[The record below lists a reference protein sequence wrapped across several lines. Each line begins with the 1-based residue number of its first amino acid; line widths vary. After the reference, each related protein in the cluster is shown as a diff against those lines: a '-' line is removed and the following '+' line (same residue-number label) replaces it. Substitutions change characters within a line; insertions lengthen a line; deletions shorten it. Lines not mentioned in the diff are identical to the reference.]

1 MGGPI
6 FLATFAIYMSTGLDY
21 LYFSFMAVYGM
32 CIEGVAIAYIIK
44 SKAVEDKQTGIVAL
58 TSQALGAV
66 SEPTIHGIL
75 FKNKICMAVTV
86 IGSAIGGFWIGLTHT
101 AMVNLT
107 VSVPIVGPFLMFTG
121 ATTANII
128 NGSIG
133 LVVAFIIGLVGTLVF
148 YKGE

>member
-1 MGGPI
+1 MRKK
-6 FLATFAIYMSTGLDY
+6 F
-21 LYFSFMAVYGM
+21 
-32 CIEGVAIAYIIK
+32 
-44 SKAVEDKQTGIVAL
+44 
-58 TSQALGAV
+58 
-66 SEPTIHGIL
+66 L